1 MVIIQEWINFVKLF
15 FEKEEKSYLLFTNRE
30 LCYHL
35 DMTNSKRFLL
45 INILDILTF
54 LLMVLGI
61 SFSIFDVRFMGD
73 YPRLSSLPIYET
85 FTGLSNIFL
94 GIICLACAL
103 YRIIKKE
110 MTLPAY
116 LLLIK
121 IIALADITI
130 TFVITATYLAPS
142 IGSSWWRLYINN
154 NIFNHFLT
162 PLLAI
167 IAFLI
172 LENYTE
178 FSWKYCF
185 LSLIPL
191 FLYGFFY
198 LDNVY
203 THLTPEGK
211 TDLAYDIYGFCRF
224 GVGILILFLIGFM
237 VIAFGLT
244 LLYWFLN
251 KQKRSS

>member
-1 MVIIQEWINFVKLF
+1 MENKRGFIAIIVLDLLVFISMVI
-15 FEKEEKSYLLFTNRE
+15 
-30 LCYHL
+30 
-35 DMTNSKRFLL
+35 
-45 INILDILTF
+45 
-54 LLMVLGI
+54 GI
-61 SFSIFDVRFMGD
+61 SLTIFDVRFMED
-73 YPRLSSLPIYET
+73 LPRLSSQSIFIT
-85 FTGLSNIFL
+85 FTGLSNVFIGLVCL
-94 GIICLACAL
+94 GCAI

-110 MTLPAY
+110 ITLPAY

-162 PLLAI
+162 PLLAVI
-167 IAFLI
+167 TFLI
-172 LENYTE
+172 LERYRE

-185 LSLIPL
+185 LSLVPL
-191 FLYGFFY
+191 LLYGVLY
-198 LDNVY
+198 LTNVY

-211 TDLAYDIYGFCRF
+211 TDLTYDIYGFCRL
-224 GVGILILFLIGFM
+224 GTGILVLFLIGFM
-237 VIAFGLT
+237 AISFGLT

-251 KQKRSS
+251 KQKRS

>member
-1 MVIIQEWINFVKLF
+1 MENKRGFITIIVLDLLVFISMVI
-15 FEKEEKSYLLFTNRE
+15 
-30 LCYHL
+30 
-35 DMTNSKRFLL
+35 
-45 INILDILTF
+45 
-54 LLMVLGI
+54 GI
-61 SFSIFDVRFMGD
+61 SLTIFDVRCMVD
-73 YPRLSSLPIYET
+73 LPRLSSQSIFMT
-85 FTGLSNIFL
+85 FTGLSNVFIGLVCL
-94 GIICLACAL
+94 GCAL

-162 PLLAI
+162 PLLAVI
-167 IAFLI
+167 TFLI
-172 LENYTE
+172 LERYRE

-185 LSLIPL
+185 LSLVPL
-191 FLYGFFY
+191 LLYGVLY
-198 LDNVY
+198 LTNVY

-211 TDLAYDIYGFCRF
+211 TDLTYDIYGFCRF
-224 GVGILILFLIGFM
+224 GTGILVLFLIGFM
-237 VIAFGLT
+237 AISFGLT

-251 KQKRSS
+251 KQKRS

>member
-1 MVIIQEWINFVKLF
+1 MENKRGFITIIVLDLLVFISMVI
-15 FEKEEKSYLLFTNRE
+15 
-30 LCYHL
+30 
-35 DMTNSKRFLL
+35 
-45 INILDILTF
+45 
-54 LLMVLGI
+54 GI
-61 SFSIFDVRFMGD
+61 SLTIFDVRFMAD
-73 YPRLSSLPIYET
+73 LPRLSSQSIFMT
-85 FTGLSNIFL
+85 FTGLSNVFIGLVCL
-94 GIICLACAL
+94 GCAI

-110 MTLPAY
+110 ITLPAY

-162 PLLAI
+162 PLLAVI
-167 IAFLI
+167 TFLI
-172 LENYTE
+172 LERYRE

-185 LSLIPL
+185 LSLVPL
-191 FLYGFFY
+191 LLYGVLY
-198 LDNVY
+198 LTNVY

-211 TDLAYDIYGFCRF
+211 TDLTYDIYGFCRF
-224 GVGILILFLIGFM
+224 GTGILVLFLIGFM
-237 VIAFGLT
+237 AISFGLT

-251 KQKRSS
+251 KQKRS

>member
-1 MVIIQEWINFVKLF
+1 MENKRSFIAIIVLD
-15 FEKEEKSYLLFTNRE
+15 LLVFALMAIGISFT
-30 LCYHL
+30 
-35 DMTNSKRFLL
+35 
-45 INILDILTF
+45 ILDI
-54 LLMVLGI
+54 
-61 SFSIFDVRFMGD
+61 RFMAD
-73 YPRLSSLPIYET
+73 LPRLSSQSIFMT
-85 FTGLSNIFL
+85 FTGLSNVFIGLVCL
-94 GIICLACAL
+94 GCAL

-110 MTLPAY
+110 TALPAY

-162 PLLAI
+162 PLLAV
-167 IAFLI
+167 IAFLT
-172 LENYTE
+172 LERCRE

-185 LSLIPL
+185 LSLVPL
-191 FLYGFFY
+191 LLYGVLY
-198 LDNVY
+198 LTNVY

-224 GVGILILFLIGFM
+224 GIGFLVLFLIGFM
-237 VIAFGLT
+237 AISFGLT

-251 KQKRSS
+251 KQRGS

>member
-1 MVIIQEWINFVKLF
+1 MENKRGFIATIVLDLLVFISMVI
-15 FEKEEKSYLLFTNRE
+15 
-30 LCYHL
+30 
-35 DMTNSKRFLL
+35 
-45 INILDILTF
+45 
-54 LLMVLGI
+54 GI
-61 SFSIFDVRFMGD
+61 SLTIFDVRFMAD
-73 YPRLSSLPIYET
+73 LPRLSSQSIFMT
-85 FTGLSNIFL
+85 FTGLSNVFIGLVCL
-94 GIICLACAL
+94 GCAI

-110 MTLPAY
+110 ITLPAY

-162 PLLAI
+162 PLLAVI
-167 IAFLI
+167 TFLI
-172 LENYTE
+172 LERYRE

-185 LSLIPL
+185 LSLVPL
-191 FLYGFFY
+191 LLYGVLY
-198 LDNVY
+198 LTNVY

-211 TDLAYDIYGFCRF
+211 TDLTYDIYGFCRF
-224 GVGILILFLIGFM
+224 GTGILVLFLIGFM
-237 VIAFGLT
+237 AISFGLT

-251 KQKRSS
+251 KQKRS